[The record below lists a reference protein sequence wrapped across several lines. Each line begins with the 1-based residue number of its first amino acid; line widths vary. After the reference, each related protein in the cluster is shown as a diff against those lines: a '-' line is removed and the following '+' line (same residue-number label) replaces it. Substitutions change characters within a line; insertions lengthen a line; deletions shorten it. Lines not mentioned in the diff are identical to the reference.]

1 MRLWFVIVLMTSV
14 TANAAEIYRWT
25 DERGQVHYG
34 ERPPDDRAQ
43 SMDIPTGSTSA
54 PRLQA
59 DEAARRARQQRLLEA
74 YEYERARKAER
85 AAQAASKASQLA
97 VQCERLRNQW
107 RRLNYGGP
115 VYFQGEDGE
124 RRYLDEQQRAAEK
137 NRLRP
142 AYREA
147 CGASPD

>member
-14 TANAAEIYRWT
+14 SANAAEIYRWT
-25 DERGQVHYG
+25 DENGQVHYG

-43 SMDIPTGSTSA
+43 PMDIPTESSSA
-54 PRLQA
+54 PRLQS
-59 DEAARRARQQRLLEA
+59 DETARRARQQRLLEA

-85 AAQAASKASQLA
+85 AALAANKASQLA

-107 RRLNYGGP
+107 RRLNFGGP

-124 RRYLDEQQRAAEK
+124 RRYLDEDQRTAEK

-147 CGASPD
+147 CGTSPE